1 MSMPLPEQ
9 PTGFTVGTFATYA
22 EAQRAVD
29 YLSDNQFPVEHVTI
43 VGSDLRLVEKVTGR
57 LSRGRVIYAA
67 AISGTLWGFLFGAI
81 LTLFGQN
88 VSIAVLPVTAAVGA
102 VFGAITGALGYAATG
117 GNRDF
122 TSRTSVVATSYD
134 VLCDPKFA
142 DDARQHLARL
152 ALAN

>member
-1 MSMPLPEQ
+1 MTMPLPEQ
-9 PTGFTVGTFATYA
+9 PTGFPVGTFSTYA

-29 YLSDNQFPVEHVTI
+29 YLSDNEFPVENTTI

-57 LSRGRVIYAA
+57 LTRGRVIYAA
-67 AISGTLWGFLFGAI
+67 ALSGAMWGLLFGAI
-81 LTLFGQN
+81 FTLFGQG
-88 VSIAVLPVTAAVGA
+88 VSLAVIPVTAVLFAI
-102 VFGAITGALGYAATG
+102 FGAITGALGYAATG

-134 VLCDPKFA
+134 VLCEPKFA

-152 ALAN
+152 ALRG